1 MRIIALF
8 FLLSCFVVQAF
19 SADTEP
25 QNIKLWDDGRLTW
38 NDFKESTDEKGV
50 TSGLRAWIGVKKTK
64 EKQDNIT
71 VYHPVLYTYV
81 DLDRTWTHPDYRT
94 EEALRYNQAVFD
106 LMEYYCRL
114 LQREIDKGLPSIEIE
129 AALRNY
135 LNTYDEQI
143 ESMREETVEGRNEKK
158 LAEWEAHIARLLN
171 NVPSSVPVSFVPRN
185 LGYGFA
191 LGMNT
196 EFPTGSLAHYFTPSG
211 QFCLGIDLAY
221 KKAHFLADFAGGF
234 TRNKADMQV
243 PYKDE
248 RITWQKDKHTVYS
261 TIDLCLGYDV
271 YDSHKVRVMPFA
283 GVVWSQYSKVMDL
296 GQEQRNEVKV
306 AMNDFNVIGGLAVD
320 YKFSTLL
327 SVNPSSWFGHREMYT
342 SSLRMKAY
350 VSYADYDLFEKGF
363 HIGLSVAYSGFAR
376 MVRFQ

>member
-158 LAEWEAHIARLLN
+158 IGRMGGSYCPLVEQC
-171 NVPSSVPVSFVPRN
+171 PV
-185 LGYGFA
+185 
-191 LGMNT
+191 
-196 EFPTGSLAHYFTPSG
+196 ECSG
-211 QFCLGIDLAY
+211 QFC
-221 KKAHFLADFAGGF
+221 
-234 TRNKADMQV
+234 
-243 PYKDE
+243 P
-248 RITWQKDKHTVYS
+248 
-261 TIDLCLGYDV
+261 
-271 YDSHKVRVMPFA
+271 P
-283 GVVWSQYSKVMDL
+283 
-296 GQEQRNEVKV
+296 
-306 AMNDFNVIGGLAVD
+306 
-320 YKFSTLL
+320 
-327 SVNPSSWFGHREMYT
+327 
-342 SSLRMKAY
+342 
-350 VSYADYDLFEKGF
+350 
-363 HIGLSVAYSGFAR
+363 
-376 MVRFQ
+376 